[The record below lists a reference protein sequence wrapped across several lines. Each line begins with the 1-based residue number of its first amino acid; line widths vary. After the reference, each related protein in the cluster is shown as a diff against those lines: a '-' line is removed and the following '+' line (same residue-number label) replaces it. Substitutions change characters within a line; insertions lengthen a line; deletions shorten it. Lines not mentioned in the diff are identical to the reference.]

1 MPSILEKLKNRRSR
15 DVRLSTEINT
25 SPLPV
30 DHDSKHLNEE
40 AYDDVAIRPPE
51 FRLFRQSTQDPEP
64 LKIDTFADLSIGDQI
79 SYTLPRTED
88 SPVGTP
94 TSQLADP
101 IGGTDP
107 VHSSQTSTSPKST
120 EKRMSRRLLDTLV
133 RRPSQLSQ
141 RSRSSRSSSYVPEFQ
156 PIDHSANVES
166 QWEQRAT
173 MLARAGPP
181 SPAIPR
187 TDSIFD
193 TGPPRLP
200 PVNFG
205 DSTYSPRRS
214 PMTPSIRSVT
224 EGSITS
230 PSRQRLPS
238 RAQSH
243 QSYRT
248 LDPSTDSIS
257 EDGNFK
263 QPEQTRDDLL
273 QSAIREHE
281 RGNLEIAAQLF
292 KKSGSGD
299 DGLPMG
305 QLMYGLSL
313 RHGWGIQRDEARAIH
328 WLRLA
333 ASSSAAVEESALSA
347 GMTGG
352 GLMKGD
358 LILAIFELGNCFR
371 HGWGIEV
378 DKDLARN
385 YYETAANLGDS
396 DAMYET
402 AWCYETGFG
411 IKKDKYKAAFWYR
424 KSETSGNKIPGMQW
438 IWKPKY
444 DHNPFTETREAIK
457 AANNSKKKK

>member
-1 MPSILEKLKNRRSR
+1 MNGDSA
-15 DVRLSTEINT
+15 STESEGLSEKADDRINKV
-25 SPLPV
+25 S
-30 DHDSKHLNEE
+30 E
-40 AYDDVAIRPPE
+40 PPE
-51 FRLFRQSTQDPEP
+51 FRLFRQSIQDVSPVQMEN
-64 LKIDTFADLSIGDQI
+64 FGDLQI
-79 SYTLPRTED
+79 SPPTQPKEFGSSTVPSTEPIDHVSLPY
-88 SPVGTP
+88 
-94 TSQLADP
+94 TSQ
-101 IGGTDP
+101 I
-107 VHSSQTSTSPKST
+107 STPAVSG
-120 EKRMSRRLLDTLV
+120 EKRLSRRLLSTLS
-133 RRPSQLSQ
+133 RRPSQMSH

-156 PIDHSANVES
+156 PIDPTADLES

-187 TDSIFD
+187 TASVFD

-200 PVNFG
+200 PIDLG
-205 DSTYSPRRS
+205 KSGRPMLGS
-214 PMTPSIRSVT
+214 PMNSSIRSVT
-224 EGSITS
+224 DSAVIS
-230 PSRQRLPS
+230 PTRQRLPT

-243 QSYRT
+243 QSSRT
-248 LDPSTDSIS
+248 LEASTMPIA
-257 EDGNFK
+257 EDGTSFT
-263 QPEQTRDDLL
+263 QPEQSRDDLL

-292 KKSGSGD
+292 KRSGSGD

-313 RHGWGIQRDEARAIH
+313 RHGWGIQRDEARALH

-333 ASSSAAVEESALSA
+333 ASSSAAVEETALSA
-347 GMTGG
+347 GMTNG

-385 YYETAANLGDS
+385 YYEAAANLGDI

-411 IKKDKYKAAFWYR
+411 IKKDKFKAAFWYR

-444 DHNPFTETREAIK
+444 DHNPFLEDLSTKGSRR
-457 AANNSKKKK
+457 SKKK